1 MEYKA
6 PVEAY
11 TGVVREVTIGKG
23 RKSLKIGGENILPLH
38 FFDQG
43 SNPNPAKFALEVL
56 DMEPQDWPE
65 HLVEPFQG
73 AISDPVKWAKKCQE
87 LGTDAVFLR
96 LVSTDPAVK
105 DSSADGAAAMA
116 KKVAEAINIPL
127 IIYGSGDD
135 KKDAQV
141 LPKVAEA
148 CDGMNLLIGPV
159 QKENYE
165 KVGKALLDH
174 GHNASALS
182 PLDINLLKE
191 LNVKLCKFFPAEKI
205 VIDPESAAVG
215 YGMEYAFSLMERV
228 KQIGIITKDNMT
240 MMPIIADLGGEC
252 WKTKQAKENKEQGL
266 LWEGIT
272 ALSLLLAGA
281 NIIILRHPESIN
293 LVKETIEGENGRS
306 KRNNTEIRRNS

>member
-23 RKSLKIGGENILPLH
+23 KKSLKIGGENILPFH

-43 SNPNPAKFALEVL
+43 SNPNPVKFALEVL

-65 HLVEPFQG
+65 HLTQPFKDVLT
-73 AISDPVKWAKKCQE
+73 DPVKWAKKCEE
-87 LGTDAVFLR
+87 LGADAVFLR
-96 LVSTDPAVK
+96 LISTDPAVK
-105 DSSADGAAAMA
+105 DSSADGAAVMA

-135 KKDAQV
+135 KKDAEV

-165 KVGKALLDH
+165 IVGRALLEH

-191 LNVKLCKFFPAEKI
+191 LNVKLSKFFPPDRI
-205 VIDPESAAVG
+205 VIDSLSSALG
-215 YGMEYAFSLMERV
+215 YGMEYSFSLMERV
-228 KQIGIITKDNMT
+228 KQIGVITKDSMT
-240 MMPIIADLGGEC
+240 MMPIIANLGAEC
-252 WKTKQAKENKEQGL
+252 WKTKQAKETKEQGL
-266 LWEGIT
+266 LWEGMT

-281 NIIILRHPESIN
+281 NILVLRHPETLKLI
-293 LVKETIEGENGRS
+293 KETIEAR
-306 KRNNTEIRRNS
+306 

>member
-6 PVEAY
+6 PVEEY
-11 TGVVREVTIGKG
+11 TGVVREVTIGQGKN
-23 RKSLKIGGENILPLH
+23 SIKIGGENILPLH
-38 FFDQG
+38 FFDKG
-43 SNPNPAKFALEVL
+43 SNPNPVKFALEVL

-65 HLVEPFQG
+65 HLTQFFKDVL
-73 AISDPVKWAKKCQE
+73 SDPVEWAKKCEE
-87 LGTDAVFLR
+87 LGADAVLLR

-105 DSSADGAAAMA
+105 DSPADEAAALA

-135 KKDAQV
+135 KKDAEV

-148 CDGMNLLIGPV
+148 CRGMNLLIGPV

-165 KVGKALLDH
+165 IVGKALLGH

-191 LNVKLCKFFPAEKI
+191 LNVKLGKFFPAEKI
-205 VIDPESAAVG
+205 VIDPESAALG
-215 YGMEYAFSLMERV
+215 YGMEYSFSLMERV

-252 WKTKQAKENKEQGL
+252 WKTKQAKEDKEQGL

-281 NIIILRHPESIN
+281 NIIVLRHPETLKLIR
-293 LVKETIEGENGRS
+293 ETIEAR
-306 KRNNTEIRRNS
+306 

>member
-23 RKSLKIGGENILPLH
+23 NKSLKIGGENILPLH

-56 DMEPQDWPE
+56 DMEPQDWAE
-65 HLVEPFQG
+65 HLTQPFKDVI
-73 AISDPVKWAKKCQE
+73 ADPVKWAKRCEE
-87 LGTDAVFLR
+87 LGADAVFLR
-96 LVSTDPAVK
+96 LASTDPAVK
-105 DSSADGAAAMA
+105 DSSADEAAALA

-135 KKDAQV
+135 KKDAEV

-148 CDGMNLLIGPV
+148 CSGMNLLIGPV

-165 KVGKALLDH
+165 IVGKALLDH
-174 GHNASALS
+174 GHNASALT

-205 VIDPESAAVG
+205 VIDPESAALG
-215 YGMEYAFSLMERV
+215 YGMEYSFSLMERV

-252 WKTKQAKENKEQGL
+252 WKTKQAKENKEQGF

-281 NIIILRHPESIN
+281 NIIVLRHPETLKLI
-293 LVKETIEGENGRS
+293 KETIKAR
-306 KRNNTEIRRNS
+306 

>member
-1 MEYKA
+1 MDYKA

-23 RKSLKIGGENILPLH
+23 NKSLKIGGENILPLH
-38 FFDQG
+38 FFDEG
-43 SNPNPAKFALEVL
+43 SNPNPARFALEIL

-65 HLVEPFQG
+65 HLLQPFKD
-73 AISDPVKWAKKCQE
+73 AISDPIRWAKRCEE
-87 LGTDAVFLR
+87 LGADAVFLR

-105 DSSADGAAAMA
+105 DSPAEEAAALA
-116 KKVAEAINIPL
+116 KKVAEAINIAL
-127 IIYGSGDD
+127 VIYGSGDD
-135 KKDAQV
+135 KKDAEV

-165 KVGKALLDH
+165 IVGKALLDH

-191 LNVKLCKFFPAEKI
+191 LNVKLGKFFPSDKI
-205 VIDPESAAVG
+205 VIDPESAALG
-215 YGMEYAFSLMERV
+215 YGMEYSFSLMERV

-240 MMPIIADLGGEC
+240 MMPIIADVGGEC
-252 WKTKQAKENKEQGL
+252 WKTKQAKETKEQGL
-266 LWEGIT
+266 LWEGMT
-272 ALSLLLAGA
+272 ALSLILAGA
-281 NIIILRHPESIN
+281 NIIVFRHPETLKLI
-293 LVKETIEGENGRS
+293 KET
-306 KRNNTEIRRNS
+306 TEVK

>member
-1 MEYKA
+1 MDYKA

-11 TGVVREVTIGKG
+11 TGVVREVAIGKG
-23 RKSLKIGGENILPLH
+23 NKSLKIGGENILPLH
-38 FFDQG
+38 FFDEG
-43 SNPNPAKFALEVL
+43 SNPNPTKFALEIL
-56 DMEPQDWPE
+56 DMEPQDWSE
-65 HLVEPFQG
+65 HLVRPFKDVV
-73 AISDPVKWAKKCQE
+73 SDPIKWAKRCEE
-87 LGTDAVFLR
+87 LGADAVFLR

-105 DSSADGAAAMA
+105 DSPAEEAAALA
-116 KKVAEAINIPL
+116 RKVAEAINVPL

-135 KKDAQV
+135 KKDAEV

-165 KVGKALLDH
+165 VVGKALLDH

-191 LNVKLCKFFPAEKI
+191 LNVKLGKFFPSEKI
-205 VIDPESAAVG
+205 VIDPESAALG
-215 YGMEYAFSLMERV
+215 YGMEYSFSLMERV

-252 WKTKQAKENKEQGL
+252 WKTKQAKETKEQGL
-266 LWEGIT
+266 LWEGVT

-281 NIIILRHPESIN
+281 NILVLRHPETLK
-293 LVKETIEGENGRS
+293 LVKETIETR
-306 KRNNTEIRRNS
+306 

>member
-11 TGVVREVTIGKG
+11 TGVVREVTVGKG

-43 SNPNPAKFALEVL
+43 SNANPVKYALEVL

-65 HLVEPFQG
+65 HLIQPFKG
-73 AISDPVKWAKKCQE
+73 VLGDSVKWAKKCQE
-87 LGTDAVFLR
+87 LGADAVFLR

-116 KKVAEAINIPL
+116 KRVAEAINIPL

-135 KKDAQV
+135 KKDAEV

-191 LNVKLCKFFPAEKI
+191 LNVKLGKFFPTDRI
-205 VIDPESAAVG
+205 VIDPLSSALG
-215 YGMEYAFSLMERV
+215 YGLEYSFSLIERV
-228 KQIGIITKDNMT
+228 KQIGIITKDSMT
-240 MMPIIADLGGEC
+240 MMPIIANLGTEC
-252 WKTKQAKENKEQGL
+252 WTAKHAKENKKQGL

-281 NIIILRHPESIN
+281 NILVFRHPETLS
-293 LVKETIEGENGRS
+293 LVKETIEV
-306 KRNNTEIRRNS
+306 K

>member
-6 PVEAY
+6 PVEEY

-23 RKSLKIGGENILPLH
+23 KNSIKIGGENMLPLH
-38 FFDQG
+38 FFDTG
-43 SNPNPAKFALEVL
+43 SNPNPVKFALEIL
-56 DMEPQDWPE
+56 DMEPPDWPE
-65 HLVEPFQG
+65 HLIQPFKDVL
-73 AISDPVKWAKKCQE
+73 SDPVIWAKKCEE
-87 LGTDAVFLR
+87 LGADAVFLR

-105 DSSADGAAAMA
+105 DSSVDGAAILA
-116 KKVAEAINIPL
+116 KKVAEAINLPL
-127 IIYGSGDD
+127 IVYGSGDD
-135 KKDAQV
+135 KKDAEV

-165 KVGKALLDH
+165 IVGKALLDH

-191 LNVKLCKFFPAEKI
+191 LNVKLGKFFPAEKI
-205 VIDPESAAVG
+205 VIDPESAALG
-215 YGMEYAFSLMERV
+215 YGMEYSFSLMERV
-228 KQIGIITKDNMT
+228 KQIGVITKDSMT

-252 WKTKQAKENKEQGL
+252 WKTKQAKESKEQGL
-266 LWEGIT
+266 LWEGMT

-281 NIIILRHPESIN
+281 NIIVLRHPETLKLIKS
-293 LVKETIEGENGRS
+293 TIEAR
-306 KRNNTEIRRNS
+306 

>member
-1 MEYKA
+1 MDYKA

-11 TGVVREVTIGKG
+11 TGIVREVTIGKG
-23 RKSLKIGGENILPLH
+23 NKSLKIGGENVLPLH
-38 FFDQG
+38 FFDEG
-43 SNPNPAKFALEVL
+43 SNPNPSKFALEIL
-56 DMEPQDWPE
+56 DMEPQDWSE
-65 HLVEPFQG
+65 QLIQPFKDVV
-73 AISDPVKWAKKCQE
+73 SDPIKWAKRCEE
-87 LGTDAVFLR
+87 LGADAVFLR

-105 DSSADGAAAMA
+105 DSPAEEAAALA
-116 KKVAEAINIPL
+116 KKVAEAINVPL

-135 KKDAQV
+135 KKDAEV

-165 KVGKALLDH
+165 IVGKALLDH
-174 GHNASALS
+174 GHSASALS

-191 LNVKLCKFFPAEKI
+191 LNVKLGKFFPSDKI
-205 VIDPESAAVG
+205 VIDPESAALG
-215 YGMEYAFSLMERV
+215 YGMEYSFSLMERV

-252 WKTKQAKENKEQGL
+252 WKTKQAKETKEQGL
-266 LWEGIT
+266 LWEGMT

-281 NIIILRHPESIN
+281 NILVLRHPETLRLI
-293 LVKETIEGENGRS
+293 KETIETR
-306 KRNNTEIRRNS
+306 